1 MAQRG
6 RDFAFTRFVAE
17 HRSLLTSVALLMFAD
32 HRRAEDVVQWSL
44 AEVYRRW
51 PRQLDPRLAAL
62 RLVLHAMPEDVAL
75 PWRRQRSV
83 ELVDAL
89 QRPAEQP
96 SIVADLATLSA
107 EPRRVLI
114 LQHLCRLPVSDIAAV
129 SGSSEARVE
138 AWAQQAEADLARLGP
153 ERLAPGRLREELA
166 GTLEPQPDTTEVD
179 LEGIAAT
186 DLAHGRLLDRRRRFR
201 SAVLVTAV
209 LVALTL
215 GAAQLVTLQQMRQE
229 RAQRPQQETARSSAP
244 SPVSPAVTPRPACD
258 METQSCQDAI
268 LRRWGTEVASIAT
281 SYVDPRRTYF
291 SGGSSSLNG
300 RYDANSWWRGQ
311 VGALELDL
319 APKRRG
325 ATAVHLEI
333 AATSDSATPCGQRT
347 GQPCTAMHSRDKI
360 SLSATRAIGMSRGM
374 EVQYVAED
382 EHVIS
387 AIARN
392 TSGSKELEITE
403 EQLVALVS
411 DPRLRLPPL

>member
-6 RDFAFTRFVAE
+6 RDFAFTQFVAG

-32 HRRAEDVVQWSL
+32 QRRAEDVVQSSL
-44 AEVYRRW
+44 AEVYCRW
-51 PRQLDPRLAAL
+51 PRHLDPRLAAL

-96 SIVADLATLSA
+96 SIVAELARLSA

-129 SGSSEARVE
+129 SGASEARVE

-153 ERLAPGRLREELA
+153 ERLAPGRLREELT
-166 GTLEPQPDTTEVD
+166 GTLEPQPYTTDD

-209 LVALTL
+209 LVAVTL
-215 GAAQLVTLQQMRQE
+215 GAGQLVTLHQMRQE
-229 RAQRPQQETARSSAP
+229 RAQRPQQQTARSLAP
-244 SPVSPAVTPRPACD
+244 PPVSPAMTPRPVCD
-258 METQSCQDAI
+258 MQTQSCRDAI

-291 SGGSSSLNG
+291 SGGSSLLNG

-347 GQPCTAMHSRDKI
+347 GQACTAMQSRDKI
-360 SLSATRAIGMSRGM
+360 RLSGTRAIGMSRGM

-392 TSGSKELEITE
+392 TSGSNELEITE
-403 EQLVALVS
+403 EQLIALVS